1 MQLTVF
7 KWINPYG
14 FPNSW
19 STALKYNGEMS
30 RNVIVRPIPV
40 HRILIDHKRWLKLI
54 LIAYRSCMHL
64 YLLAWAMS
72 HLVSKSLV
80 ITCSFCKARV
90 YAFSI
95 SVHALKNPMFYLWFY
110 RVEADQGIC
119 VDIQSQGAKQ
129 NLTEWVC

>member
-7 KWINPYG
+7 KGINPYG
-14 FPNSW
+14 FPNTL
-19 STALKYNGEMS
+19 STALKYNGITS
-30 RNVIVRPIPV
+30 RNVIVRPI

-54 LIAYRSCMHL
+54 LIAYRLCMHL
-64 YLLAWAMS
+64 YLWAWAMS
-72 HLVSKSLV
+72 HLMSKSLV

-90 YAFSI
+90 SAFSI
-95 SVHALKNPMFYLWFY
+95 LFHALKNPMFYLWFY

-119 VDIQSQGAKQ
+119 VDKQSRGAKQ